1 MHYMH
6 DLKDLLCAEL
16 EDYAEKGKKS
26 GKMSMGDLESIHK
39 LTDTV
44 KNILKIDMLEEESG
58 YSEDGHYMGE
68 GRIYGTSYES
78 GYSERGGSSYARG
91 RGRYAKRDS
100 MGRYSRDGGMSYD
113 DDMSYA
119 RGGRMGNRGGSRGYS
134 RDGGYSMDDAK
145 EMMVERIEDMMEMA
159 ETPAQKEALKRCK
172 QALERA

>member
-44 KNILKIDMLEEESG
+44 KNILKIDMLEGETG
-58 YSEDGHYMGE
+58 YSEDGAYMGE
-68 GRIYGTSYES
+68 GRIYGTSYDDGMRRGV
-78 GYSERGGSSYARG
+78 GYSYARG

-100 MGRYSRDGGMSYD
+100 MGRYSRDDGYMRRD
-113 DDMSYA
+113 
-119 RGGRMGNRGGSRGYS
+119 GRSMRDGYS
-134 RDGGYSMDDAK
+134 RDDGKAY
-145 EMMVERIEDMMEMA
+145 MMEQLEDMMEDA
-159 ETPAQKEALKRCK
+159 EKPAEKEALRRCMDALKR
-172 QALERA
+172 A